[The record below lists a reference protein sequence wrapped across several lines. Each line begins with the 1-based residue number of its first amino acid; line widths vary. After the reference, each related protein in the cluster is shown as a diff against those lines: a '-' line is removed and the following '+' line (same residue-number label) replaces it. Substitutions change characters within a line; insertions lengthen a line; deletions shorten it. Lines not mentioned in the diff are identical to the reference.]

1 MLLVGNVD
9 GPTNYPFS
17 VEETM
22 RLLRLMGNRYE
33 QDLTDRELA
42 ITWIIDSING
52 KQVQCNEYEPG
63 VEILQMQSRI
73 CSGADDLPFVDIADL
88 SQDDIF
94 ISYFSSYLLFFIF
107 NKLPVVLSD
116 AEEFYIESSVANV
129 LALLRSSLNLNRHS
143 VQGCHELLLSF
154 LAKRT
159 ATLSIKPY
167 VALASVLSGL
177 WIGHVPLAGTSG
189 DEELA
194 WLGDQIS
201 KVKSANGIQ
210 SIGGGLLDL
219 STYNM
224 TTRGWRRSSNS
235 ICQQCVERSP
245 GLAGFTANLI
255 GLL

>member
-1 MLLVGNVD
+1 MLMVGNVD

-22 RLLRLMGNRYE
+22 RLLRLMCNRWE
-33 QDLTDRELA
+33 QDLADRELA
-42 ITWIIDSING
+42 ITWILDSING
-52 KQVQCNEYEPG
+52 KNVRCNDYEPG

-107 NKLPVVLSD
+107 NKFPVAPSYG
-116 AEEFYIESSVANV
+116 EEFYIESSVANV
-129 LALLRSSLNLNRHS
+129 LALLRSSLNLNRDA

-177 WIGHVPLAGTSG
+177 WIGTVPMAGTSG

-194 WLGDQIS
+194 WLEDQIS
-201 KVKSANGIQ
+201 KVKIANPTE
-210 SIGGGLLDL
+210 SIGGGLLGL
-219 STYNM
+219 SIYNM
-224 TTRGWRRSSNS
+224 TPQGWRSASNG
-235 ICQQCVERSP
+235 ICQKCVERSP
-245 GLAGFTANLI
+245 GLAGFTAKLI

>member
-1 MLLVGNVD
+1 MLLVENVD

-17 VEETM
+17 VEETT
-22 RLLRLMGNRYE
+22 RLLRLMGNRWE

-52 KQVQCNEYEPG
+52 KHVRCNEYEPG

-73 CSGADDLPFVDIADL
+73 CSQADDLPFVDLTNL
-88 SQDDIF
+88 SQDDFF
-94 ISYFSSYLLFFIF
+94 ISYFSSYLLFYIF
-107 NKLPVVLSD
+107 NKFPVALSYG
-116 AEEFYIESSVANV
+116 EEFYIESSVANV
-129 LALLRSSLNLNRHS
+129 LALLRSSLNLNRNS

-177 WIGHVPLAGTSG
+177 WIGNVPMVGTSG

-210 SIGGGLLDL
+210 SNGGGLLDL
-219 STYNM
+219 SIYNM
-224 TTRGWRRSSNS
+224 TLQGWRNTSNS
-235 ICQQCVERSP
+235 ICQKCVERSP
-245 GLAGFTANLI
+245 GLAGFTAKLI